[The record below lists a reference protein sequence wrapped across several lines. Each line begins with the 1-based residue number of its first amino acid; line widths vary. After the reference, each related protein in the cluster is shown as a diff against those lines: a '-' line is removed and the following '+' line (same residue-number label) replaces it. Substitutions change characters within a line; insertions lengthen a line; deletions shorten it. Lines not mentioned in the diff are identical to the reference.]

1 MPFPK
6 IFCHLNFQLKNR
18 NGSNECSRF
27 MRREK
32 RNWEGKGL
40 ETRWRESNRRIFFTI
55 HKMPNADSVTTVASG
70 YAFHLMESVRNLVHQ
85 SQIYIDCSHYSMWR
99 GFSFW
104 IEHKTTEWV
113 GMGLFRYVHFSPY
126 PSPQIFGMLLKMTAE
141 QITLRSNSV
150 DTREN
155 RGLWMLWVR

>member
-40 ETRWRESNRRIFFTI
+40 ETRWRESNRRIFFAI

-99 GFSFW
+99 GLSFW
-104 IEHKTTEWV
+104 IDYRV
-113 GMGLFRYVHFSPY
+113 GGDGVVSLCPLFSLPLSPNIRHVIKNDSWTNY
-126 PSPQIFGMLLKMTAE
+126 AAIE
-141 QITLRSNSV
+141 LRRH
-150 DTREN
+150 T
-155 RGLWMLWVR
+155 GK